1 MNRILLLF
9 TISILLSGCAAQRDL
24 DLAESLIHERPDSS
38 LAILNEWQTTHKTI
52 SKAERARYSLLVSMA
67 LDKNYIDIKSDSLIS
82 PAVWYYSKRPGE
94 KRMLSYYYQGLVF
107 RNMES
112 YSAAIIALEKAEI
125 DANALSDSFYLGL
138 INRNKAE
145 LFNLSGNDP
154 AAIRC
159 AQESVNHFS
168 KAKADIYEHYAIL
181 ALAIALT
188 NNKEYNEALAVLDK
202 LSPDSTD
209 LYLNSQVPL
218 IRAHASWGAGASAKK
233 VILSYREVPKD
244 LYDALD
250 YGRLAESF
258 EIIGQKDSADYWLN
272 IGYKIAP
279 NNDYKASLDYRKAF
293 LEKSRGHYK
302 IAYDLLNHVTT
313 YQDSLT
319 RIRLAESISA
329 AQRDYFKQERDLQA
343 ARANT
348 ATAMLYLWVS
358 VFVFILA
365 FVTLLFVLRMQKKE
379 AKLREG
385 LASLR
390 SSEDAVNRL
399 SGDNAALVGGLVSEK
414 LKDLE
419 ALSNEY
425 CLADSEAEKDSI
437 TKQYKEAL
445 AKLRNNP
452 AVFAEIEDML
462 NRYCGNLMY
471 RFREQFPDINGEK
484 LKLAVLFFTRM
495 PYKKVELFFQH
506 YTADSLKKAK
516 NRFRDYIQ
524 ESSVPDKELFLNS
537 LEMKKG
543 GRRAKQCV

>member
-52 SKAERARYSLLVSMA
+52 SNAKRARYSLLMSMA
-67 LDKNYIDIKSDSLIS
+67 LDKNYIDIKSDSVIS
-82 PAVWYYSKRPGE
+82 PAVKYYSKRPGE
-94 KRMLSYYYQGLVF
+94 KRMLSFYYQGLVLK
-107 RNMES
+107 NMES

-390 SSEDAVNRL
+390 FSEDAVNRL

-414 LKDLE
+414 LKYLE

-425 CLADSEAEKDSI
+425 CLADSDAEKDSI

-445 AKLRNNP
+445 TKLRNNP
-452 AVFAEIEDML
+452 AIFTEIEELL
-462 NRYCGNLMY
+462 NHYCGNLMY
-471 RFREQFPDINGEK
+471 KFREQFPHIKGEK
-484 LKLAVLFFTRM
+484 LRLAILFFTRL
-495 PYKKVELFFQH
+495 PYKKVELFFRYH
-506 YTADSLKKAK
+506 TADSLKKAK
-516 NRFRDYIQ
+516 NRFREHIQ
-524 ESSVPDKELFLNS
+524 ESSAPDKELFLNS

>member
-24 DLAESLIHERPDSS
+24 DLAENLIHERPDSS

-52 SKAERARYSLLVSMA
+52 SNAKRARYSLLMSMA
-67 LDKNYIDIKSDSLIS
+67 LDKNYIDIKSDSVIS
-82 PAVWYYSKRPGE
+82 PAVKYYSKRPGE
-94 KRMLSYYYQGLVF
+94 KRMLSFYYQGLVLK
-107 RNMES
+107 NMES

-209 LYLNSQVPL
+209 LYLNSQVQL
-218 IRAHASWGAGASAKK
+218 IRAHAFWGVGASAEK
-233 VILSYREVPKD
+233 VVLLYREVPKD
-244 LYDALD
+244 FYDALD

-258 EIIGQKDSADYWLN
+258 ERLGQRDSADYWLKV
-272 IGYKIAP
+272 GYDLAP
-279 NNDYKASLDYRKAF
+279 TQNYKATLDYRKAQ
-293 LEKSRGHYK
+293 LEKLRGHYK
-302 IAYDLLNHVTT
+302 TAFDLLDYASA

-319 RIRLAESISA
+319 RVRLAESVSA
-329 AQRDYFKQERDLQA
+329 AQRDYFKQERDLQIA
-343 ARANT
+343 KAHT
-348 ATAMLYLWVS
+348 ATTRLYLWIALS
-358 VFVFILA
+358 IFVLVLMI
-365 FVTLLFVLRMQKKE
+365 LLFVLQMNKKE
-379 AKLREG
+379 ARIREG
-385 LASLR
+385 LASLN
-390 SSEDAVNRL
+390 SIESTVTKL
-399 SGDNAALVGGLVSEK
+399 ISDNAFLVGGLVNER

-419 ALSNEY
+419 AFSTEY
-425 CLADSEAEKDSI
+425 CLADSDTEKEAI
-437 TKQYKEAL
+437 AKQYKIAL
-445 AKLRNNP
+445 EKLRNNP
-452 AVFAEIEDML
+452 AVFSEIEDLL
-462 NRYCGNLMY
+462 NQYCDNLMTK
-471 RFREQFPDINGEK
+471 FREQFPEIKGDK
-484 LKLAVLFFTRM
+484 LKMAIMFFTRL
-495 PYKKVELFFQH
+495 PYKKVELFFKH
-506 YTADSLKKAK
+506 YTADTLKKAK
-516 NRFRDYIQ
+516 NRLRDSIL
-524 ESSVPDKELFLNS
+524 ESSAPDKDLFLDS

-543 GRRAKQCV
+543 GRRAKQYV